1 MVCTSLKPHDVS
13 SSSIHSHP
21 PHHLLLP
28 FIDKGLY
35 RTPSIN
41 DKLYL
46 HYKGFKRIENLHE
59 YTGLKAIWLE
69 GNGFTKIEGLEQQV
83 LLRSLFLHEN
93 IIEKIEGLDHQL
105 ELDSLNLSKNYIKA
119 IDNLSHMKVL
129 TSLNLAN
136 NHLTTAADVSHI
148 LGIPSLQTLD
158 IQHNKIDDISIV
170 DILAQ
175 MPDLRVL
182 YLMGNPVVK
191 NIKHYR
197 KTIIGKCKALRYL
210 DDRPVFDEERRRV
223 EAWIAVY
230 DENGNVDA
238 ANEAERLELKKIR
251 AEKDEADEKNFRLF
265 ENVIRE
271 GKEIRRQRELAAA
284 AAATAVDG
292 GVVLPPSIPAVEVNP
307 FSGEAIVPVPESDE
321 VRLAREQR
329 WGEGSVPFYQQMQ
342 NKAEADADAATVE
355 TEGTEQVFPPP
366 VPLTPSAANADIPLK
381 SSASGA
387 AASWI
392 KLQIDEVDD
401 EGSNEESVV
410 ETKISEIEQLN
421 VAAPRSKFNS
431 LLQESAAAVAMDI
444 KNICKPQINSKLT
457 DLD

>member
-1 MVCTSLKPHDVS
+1 MVSVS
-13 SSSIHSHP
+13 SPTIVPTSTQLTAYVTLDPI
-21 PHHLLLP
+21 
-28 FIDKGLY
+28 GLY

-46 HYKGFKRIENLHE
+46 HYKGFKRIENLNE

-69 GNGFTKIEGLEQQV
+69 GNGFTKIEGLEQQR

-93 IIEKIEGLDHQL
+93 IIEKMEGLDNQL

-119 IDNLSHMKVL
+119 IENLSHMKVL

-136 NHLTTAADVSHI
+136 NHLMTAADVSHI

-158 IQHNKIDDISIV
+158 IQHNKIDDIGIV
-170 DILAQ
+170 DVVAQ

-238 ANEAERLELKKIR
+238 ANEAERLELK
-251 AEKDEADEKNFRLF
+251 
-265 ENVIRE
+265 
-271 GKEIRRQRELAAA
+271 
-284 AAATAVDG
+284 
-292 GVVLPPSIPAVEVNP
+292 
-307 FSGEAIVPVPESDE
+307 
-321 VRLAREQR
+321 
-329 WGEGSVPFYQQMQ
+329 
-342 NKAEADADAATVE
+342 
-355 TEGTEQVFPPP
+355 
-366 VPLTPSAANADIPLK
+366 
-381 SSASGA
+381 
-387 AASWI
+387 
-392 KLQIDEVDD
+392 
-401 EGSNEESVV
+401 
-410 ETKISEIEQLN
+410 
-421 VAAPRSKFNS
+421 
-431 LLQESAAAVAMDI
+431 
-444 KNICKPQINSKLT
+444 
-457 DLD
+457 